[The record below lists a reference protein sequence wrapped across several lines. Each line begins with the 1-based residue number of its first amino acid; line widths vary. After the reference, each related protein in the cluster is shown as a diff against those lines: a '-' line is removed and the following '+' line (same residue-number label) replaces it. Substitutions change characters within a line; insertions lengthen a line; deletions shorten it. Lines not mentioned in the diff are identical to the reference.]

1 MDRKTSVAAAAA
13 DREVGGGAAVPGA
26 GAGTTDAS
34 TAGPDYDAPA
44 ELVVR
49 EPEQLKALADELR
62 SQIVQLL
69 RDRAYS
75 TQELAQA
82 LGLPKGTVAH
92 HLKVLEQAGLIRVV
106 RTRRVRAVTE
116 RFYGRTAR
124 LFLFHIE
131 DPADQ
136 RALGATV
143 LRQAARE
150 LEQVSEAMQFG
161 HVKARLTAADA
172 VRLER
177 RLRRLLDDLNAA
189 DSPEGT
195 PFALAA
201 ALYRRNAD
209 A

>member
-1 MDRKTSVAAAAA
+1 MARKSSVAARA
-13 DREVGGGAAVPGA
+13 GGSSGGADAVPQPQPQNG
-26 GAGTTDAS
+26 
-34 TAGPDYDAPA
+34 GPDYDAPA

-62 SQIVQLL
+62 SQVIQLL

-75 TQELAQA
+75 TQQLART
-82 LGLPKGTVAH
+82 LGLPKSTVAH
-92 HLKVLEQAGLIRVV
+92 HLKVLEHAGLIRVV
-106 RTRRVRAVTE
+106 RTRKVRAVTE

-124 LFLFHIE
+124 LFLFHVE
-131 DPADQ
+131 DPAEE

-150 LEQVSEAMQFG
+150 VEQASAAAQFG
-161 HVKARLTAADA
+161 HVKARLTAEDA
-172 VRLER
+172 ARLER

-189 DSPEGT
+189 DTPGGA
-195 PFALAA
+195 PFALVA
-201 ALYRRNAD
+201 ALYDRTPD